1 VIRGLLMCAAL
12 AVTSAACAPAAAA
25 GPTTVEIVLRHS
37 HFEPATITVP
47 AGVPVTFVLKN
58 LDPIAHEWMVG
69 DESFHQR
76 HRTGTEAVHDT
87 RPNEVSVPALSERRT
102 VLTFATRA
110 VLSYICHLPG
120 HEQYG
125 MSGQLT
131 IR

>member
-1 VIRGLLMCAAL
+1 MIRVLLLCAAL
-12 AVTSAACAPAAAA
+12 AGASAACAPA
-25 GPTTVEIVLRHS
+25 PTSQTVEVVLRHS
-37 HFEPATITVP
+37 HFEPTNIAVR
-47 AGVPVTFVLKN
+47 AGVPITFVLRN
-58 LDPIAHEWMVG
+58 MDPIDHEWMIG
-69 DESFHQR
+69 DAAFHVR

-87 RPNEVSVPALSERRT
+87 RPNEVTVPAGSERRT
-102 VLTFATRA
+102 VLTFATPS

>member
-1 VIRGLLMCAAL
+1 MIRALIACAAL
-12 AVTSAACAPAAAA
+12 AMASAACAPS
-25 GPTTVEIVLRHS
+25 PRVVEVVLRHS

-47 AGVPVTFVLKN
+47 AGVLVTFVLKN
-58 LDPIAHEWMVG
+58 ADPIDHEWMIG
-69 DESFHQR
+69 DEAFHQR

-87 RPNEVSVPALSERRT
+87 RPNEVTVPALGERRT
-102 VLTFATRA
+102 VLTFATPA
-110 VLSYICHLPG
+110 VLTYVCHLPG